1 MRSQMLPASQDKRPM
16 FSLIFTLSPRLSAP
30 TRPSHGTDFFL
41 SALCPNKQS
50 GTREMST
57 RSHYLKKANTCA
69 DAAKTAR
76 DPAER
81 VALLQVS
88 QCFILLA
95 DYVAARQ
102 EHGTAHRGDEQRA
115 MPPDS

>member
-1 MRSQMLPASQDKRPM
+1 MEP
-16 FSLIFTLSPRLSAP
+16 IFLFCVTPQQ
-30 TRPSHGTDFFL
+30 H
-41 SALCPNKQS
+41 S

-57 RSHYLKKANTCA
+57 RSQYLNRANACA
-69 DAAKTAR
+69 DAAKKAR

-102 EHGTAHRGDEQRA
+102 EYCTANRGHEQRA
-115 MPPDS
+115 APPDS

>member
-1 MRSQMLPASQDKRPM
+1 
-16 FSLIFTLSPRLSAP
+16 
-30 TRPSHGTDFFL
+30 
-41 SALCPNKQS
+41 
-50 GTREMST
+50 MST
-57 RSHYLKKANTCA
+57 RSQYLNKANACA
-69 DAAKTAR
+69 DAAKKAH

-102 EHGTAHRGDEQRA
+102 EHGTAHRGYEQRVA
-115 MPPDS
+115 PPDS

>member
-1 MRSQMLPASQDKRPM
+1 
-16 FSLIFTLSPRLSAP
+16 
-30 TRPSHGTDFFL
+30 
-41 SALCPNKQS
+41 
-50 GTREMST
+50 MST
-57 RSHYLKKANTCA
+57 RSQYLNKANACA
-69 DAAKTAR
+69 GAAKNAR

>member
-1 MRSQMLPASQDKRPM
+1 
-16 FSLIFTLSPRLSAP
+16 
-30 TRPSHGTDFFL
+30 
-41 SALCPNKQS
+41 
-50 GTREMST
+50 MST
-57 RSHYLKKANTCA
+57 RSQYLNKANACA
-69 DAAKTAR
+69 DAAKKAR

-102 EHGTAHRGDEQRA
+102 EHGTAHRRYEQRVA
-115 MPPDS
+115 PPDS

>member
-1 MRSQMLPASQDKRPM
+1 
-16 FSLIFTLSPRLSAP
+16 
-30 TRPSHGTDFFL
+30 
-41 SALCPNKQS
+41 
-50 GTREMST
+50 MST
-57 RSHYLKKANTCA
+57 WSQYLNKANGCA
-69 DAAKTAR
+69 DAAKKAR

-102 EHGTAHRGDEQRA
+102 EHGTAHRWDEQRA
-115 MPPDS
+115 AS

>member
-1 MRSQMLPASQDKRPM
+1 MTTQ
-16 FSLIFTLSPRLSAP
+16 
-30 TRPSHGTDFFL
+30 
-41 SALCPNKQS
+41 
-50 GTREMST
+50 
-57 RSHYLKKANTCA
+57 SHYLSKANACA
-69 DAAKTAR
+69 DAAKKAR

-102 EHGTAHRGDEQRA
+102 EQGTLNRGDEQRVA
-115 MPPDS
+115 PLAS

>member
-1 MRSQMLPASQDKRPM
+1 
-16 FSLIFTLSPRLSAP
+16 
-30 TRPSHGTDFFL
+30 
-41 SALCPNKQS
+41 
-50 GTREMST
+50 MST
-57 RSHYLKKANTCA
+57 RSQYLNKANACA
-69 DAAKTAR
+69 DAAKKAR

-95 DYVAARQ
+95 DYVAARP

-115 MPPDS
+115 VPPDS

>member
-1 MRSQMLPASQDKRPM
+1 MEPFFSFCITSGASAAAD
-16 FSLIFTLSPRLSAP
+16 
-30 TRPSHGTDFFL
+30 
-41 SALCPNKQS
+41 
-50 GTREMST
+50 REMTT
-57 RSHYLKKANTCA
+57 RTQYLNKANDCA

-102 EHGTAHRGDEQRA
+102 EHGTAHRENEPPTA
-115 MPPDS
+115 SPDSEPQGLPGED